1 MPAIITPD
9 SVRHGVQVVCR
20 KVVKENKSDT
30 TYLCSFSLILFQRAR
45 HHANNVLNEHDTVQ
59 LMWDRRLKLLP
70 FHDDDSEP
78 VTRRGRGRNADADEM
93 TWTVDDLLRCTTKVV
108 PVQRVGESEAA
119 GKKRAAEKEA
129 ERAAVARAFF
139 GVTGTSGSLSLFA

>member
-78 VTRRGRGRNADADEM
+78 VTRRGR
-93 TWTVDDLLRCTTKVV
+93 
-108 PVQRVGESEAA
+108 
-119 GKKRAAEKEA
+119 
-129 ERAAVARAFF
+129 AVAAATPTPTR
-139 GVTGTSGSLSLFA
+139 